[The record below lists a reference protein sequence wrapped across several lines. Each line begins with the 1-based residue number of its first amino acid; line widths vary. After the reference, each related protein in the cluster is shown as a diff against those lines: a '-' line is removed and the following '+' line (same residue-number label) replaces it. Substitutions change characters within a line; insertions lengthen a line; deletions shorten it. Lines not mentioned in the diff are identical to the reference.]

1 MTGLSAAILAGGL
14 GTRLRSVTG
23 DQPKVLAPVGGRPF
37 LARLLDQLANA
48 GLSHVTLLTG
58 YAADSVEAA
67 FGDSYRGMRLSCSR
81 EPIGFPGTAGVPPA
95 TDPEASGEPPST
107 FDPLDSRPRRSRSQG
122 GLLGTGGALRLA
134 LPLLDQPSI
143 LLLNGDSYCDV
154 DISALVAR
162 HHEKGAAATLSLAE
176 VPDGSRYGR
185 VERDA
190 GDRITRFVEKGGS
203 AEPGWINAGVY
214 VFDRSVI
221 EAIPPGRAE
230 SLERDVLPLQVELGR
245 VVGFPA
251 GRFIDIGTPES
262 FAAAEAFFASGR
274 S

>member
-1 MTGLSAAILAGGL
+1 MNGLSAAILAGGL

-23 DQPKVLAPVGGRPF
+23 DRPKVLAPVGGRPF
-37 LARLLDQLANA
+37 LARLLDQLADA
-48 GLSHVTLLTG
+48 ELSHATLLTG
-58 YAADSVEAA
+58 YAANSVEAA
-67 FGDSYRGMRLSCSR
+67 FGHSFRGMRLSCSR
-81 EPIGFPGTAGVPPA
+81 EA
-95 TDPEASGEPPST
+95 EP
-107 FDPLDSRPRRSRSQG
+107 
-122 GLLGTGGALRLA
+122 LGTGGALRLA

-154 DISALVAR
+154 DIPALVSKHR
-162 HHEKGAAATLSLAE
+162 GANSAVTLSLAE
-176 VPDGSRYGR
+176 VTDGSRYGR
-185 VERDA
+185 VLRDEH
-190 GDRITRFVEKGGS
+190 DLVTRFVEKGGS

-221 EAIPPGRAE
+221 EAIPAGHAV
-230 SLERDVLPLQVELGR
+230 SLERDVLPLQVKLGR
-245 VVGFPA
+245 VFGFPA